1 LCKRIFDPPSSFAS
15 SSRSTSV
22 GDKDKETAKPK
33 GKRRMGTDDR
43 PLETRYYDCLGVGP
57 SATSEEI
64 KKAYRR
70 LAIKL
75 HPDKNRDDNDAEE
88 KFKEISIAYQVRRPA
103 RRVHL
108 PCAAGD

>member
-1 LCKRIFDPPSSFAS
+1 
-15 SSRSTSV
+15 
-22 GDKDKETAKPK
+22 
-33 GKRRMGTDDR
+33 MGTDDR

-103 RRVHL
+103 RRVHI